1 MATFPASMRLAV
13 PAPAPMPTPLRLDG
27 DTMDED
33 KATRPIVN
41 GHADASED
49 DEDQRARQFNGDEFG
64 SLAGLEPMDEDRAP
78 PTPSAILL
86 PADNVPAP
94 EPPVPAHFDSTTLDD
109 AMDLDDD
116 DVAALALAV
125 SAALPP
131 MGPEYDD
138 HDDATGAAD
147 GHLVASPS
155 TATRPGPDRAAI
167 AAALATD
174 APRPVQIATAARP
187 RLESAIEVA
196 VDAAG
201 APDADLDG
209 VRRAV
214 LRDVDD
220 ILGLLLRSGS
230 SASESVLL
238 SRVLAQL
245 DLPRFRD
252 RHVRALAA
260 AVPLASAVDQ
270 AVDDEVDAVVRVM
283 RKVVEGSER

>member
-1 MATFPASMRLAV
+1 MATFPASMLLAV
-13 PAPAPMPTPLRLDG
+13 PTPAQAPTPLRPDG
-27 DTMDED
+27 DPMNEANAPKPT
-33 KATRPIVN
+33 AN
-41 GHADASED
+41 GLTDVSEEREHLRDRHASTDP
-49 DEDQRARQFNGDEFG
+49 
-64 SLAGLEPMDEDRAP
+64 EPMDEDRALA
-78 PTPSAILL
+78 TPSAISY
-86 PADNVPAP
+86 PAASPRSVSDIPAP
-94 EPPVPAHFDSTTLDD
+94 EPSVPAHFDSTTLDD

-131 MGPEYDD
+131 METE
-138 HDDATGAAD
+138 HDDLHYAAGAAD
-147 GHLVASPS
+147 GHLAASS
-155 TATRPGPDRAAI
+155 SAAARPDPDRVAI

-174 APRPVQIATAARP
+174 VPRPMQIATAARQ
-187 RLESAIEVA
+187 RLDSAIDAAVA
-196 VDAAG
+196 AAG
-201 APDADLDG
+201 APDADLDS

-252 RHVRALAA
+252 RHVRTLAA

-270 AVDDEVDAVVRVM
+270 AVDDEVDAVVHVM
-283 RKVVEGSER
+283 REMVEGSER

>member
-13 PAPAPMPTPLRLDG
+13 PAPVPTVTPLRPDG

-33 KATRPIVN
+33 KATKTIVN
-41 GHADASED
+41 GHADACQGHGH
-49 DEDQRARQFNGDEFG
+49 QRARP
-64 SLAGLEPMDEDRAP
+64 EPMDEDCAQ
-78 PTPSAILL
+78 PTPSTVSH
-86 PADNVPAP
+86 PTTSDVPAP
-94 EPPVPAHFDSTTLDD
+94 ESSVPAHFESTTLDD

-131 MGPEYDD
+131 MEIEHVD
-138 HDDATGAAD
+138 HGDATGAAD
-147 GHLVASPS
+147 DHLVAPP
-155 TATRPGPDRAAI
+155 AAARPGPDRAAI

-187 RLESAIEVA
+187 RLESAIDAAVA
-196 VDAAG
+196 AAG
-201 APDADLDG
+201 APNADLDS

-270 AVDDEVDAVVRVM
+270 AVDDEVEAVVRVM
-283 RKVVEGSER
+283 REVVEGNER

>member
-1 MATFPASMRLAV
+1 
-13 PAPAPMPTPLRLDG
+13 MP
-27 DTMDED
+27 
-33 KATRPIVN
+33 
-41 GHADASED
+41 
-49 DEDQRARQFNGDEFG
+49 RARQFAEDQQRD
-64 SLAGLEPMDEDRAP
+64 SVADSEPMDEDRAP
-78 PTPSAILL
+78 PTPSAVSY
-86 PADNVPAP
+86 PAASPRPGNDIPMS
-94 EPPVPAHFDSTTLDD
+94 EPFVPAHFDSTALDD
-109 AMDLDDD
+109 AVDLDDD
-116 DVAALALAV
+116 VTALALAV

-131 MGPEYDD
+131 MGTEYDD
-138 HDDATGAAD
+138 HGDATGAAND
-147 GHLVASPS
+147 HFEAPPS
-155 TATRPGPDRAAI
+155 AAAARPGPDRDAL

-187 RLESAIEVA
+187 RLESAIDAAVA
-196 VDAAG
+196 AAG
-201 APDADLDG
+201 APDADLDS

-270 AVDDEVDAVVRVM
+270 AVDDEVDAVVRLM
-283 RKVVEGSER
+283 REVVEESDRQRV